1 LNNQINSGPRS
12 SLTLN
17 GATSAPH
24 IILQEFSFPNNEGEE
39 DGGAKK
45 KLGYYQE
52 EAMKEINGLN
62 RFIRKYKVFN

>member
-1 LNNQINSGPRS
+1 LSNQINSAPRS

-17 GATSAPH
+17 GATAEPH
-24 IILQEFSFPNNEGEE
+24 IIHQEFSLPNNEEE
-39 DGGAKK
+39 EEGDSKK